1 MSDAWNFDRSNG
13 SYIANAWV
21 ESIATRGL
29 LEGELAAA
37 ELQEL
42 CGAVL
47 AEIEAQR
54 KQNVGKPER

>member
-29 LEGELAAA
+29 LEGELEAA
-37 ELQEL
+37 ELQ
-42 CGAVL
+42 
-47 AEIEAQR
+47 
-54 KQNVGKPER
+54 